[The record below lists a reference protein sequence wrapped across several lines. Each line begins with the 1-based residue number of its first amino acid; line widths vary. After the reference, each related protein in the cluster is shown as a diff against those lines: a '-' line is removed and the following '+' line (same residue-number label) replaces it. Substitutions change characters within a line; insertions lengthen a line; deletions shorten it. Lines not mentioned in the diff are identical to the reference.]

1 MGDSIPAMWMR
12 GGTSKALYLLQTDIS
27 SDAAVRDRLLLRIMG
42 SPDRRQIDGLG
53 GADPLTSKIAIIS
66 ASDDPEADIDYLFL
80 QVAVNKAKVSDSQ
93 GCGNILAGVGPFAIE
108 RGLVKAED
116 LVTTVRIRML
126 NTGEYAEAEISTP
139 NRKVAFAGDES
150 LDGVPGT
157 AAAIPLFF
165 SNLAG
170 SICGSLLPTGHATDT
185 LNGIECT
192 LIDNGM
198 PCVIM
203 RAADF
208 GVTGNETRET
218 LEAHQTLKDAIES
231 IRLQAGRLMGLGD
244 VKKISIPKMTLVAAP
259 NDLGVI
265 KTRSFIPHRVHASIG
280 VFAAITVATSCI
292 IPNSISA
299 PLADLPSNNI
309 YSIQHP
315 SGTIKVQI
323 DTDMNGR
330 IKRSGVIRTARKLMD
345 GSVFL

>member
-80 QVAVNKAKVSDSQ
+80 QVAVDKAEVSDSQ

-108 RGLVKAED
+108 RGLIKAED
-116 LVTTVRIRML
+116 PVTTVRIRML
-126 NTGEYAEAEISTP
+126 NTGEYAEAEIFTP
-139 NRKVAFAGDES
+139 NRSVVFAGDES

-170 SICGSLLPTGHATDT
+170 SICGSLLPTGHATDN

-208 GVTGNETRET
+208 GLTGNETPET
-218 LEAHQTLKDAIES
+218 LAADQTLKNAIES

-244 VKKISIPKMTLVAAP
+244 VGKKSVPKMTLITAA
-259 NDLGVI
+259 NGNAVI
-265 KTRSFIPHRVHASIG
+265 NTRSFIPHHVHASIG
-280 VFAAITVATSCI
+280 VFAAISVATACVIPHTVAAPIARLPDDSNYI
-292 IPNSISA
+292 IE
-299 PLADLPSNNI
+299 
-309 YSIQHP
+309 HP
-315 SGTIKVQI
+315 SGTINVRLEMQADGTIQK
-323 DTDMNGR
+323 
-330 IKRSGVIRTARKLMD
+330 SGIIRTARKLMD
-345 GSVFL
+345 GSVFV

>member
-1 MGDSIPAMWMR
+1 MGESIPAMWMR
-12 GGTSKALYLLQTDIS
+12 GGTSKALYLLKTDIPP
-27 SDAAVRDRLLLRIMG
+27 DIAVRDRLFLRIMG

-66 ASDDPEADIDYLFL
+66 ASDDPKADIDYLFL
-80 QVAVNKAKVSDSQ
+80 QVAVDKAEVSDSQ

-108 RGLVKAED
+108 RGLVKAENP
-116 LVTTVRIRML
+116 VTTVRIRML
-126 NTGEYAEAEISTP
+126 NNSEYAEAEISTP
-139 NRKVAFAGDES
+139 NRKVAFAGNES

-170 SICGSLLPTGHATDT
+170 SICGSLLPTSHATDT

-208 GVTGNETRET
+208 GLTGNETRET
-218 LEAHQTLKDAIES
+218 LAAKKSLKDAIES

-244 VKKISIPKMTLVAAP
+244 VSKKSVPKMTLITAA
-259 NDLGVI
+259 NGNAVVNTI
-265 KTRSFIPHRVHASIG
+265 SFIPHHIHASIG
-280 VFAAITVATSCI
+280 VFAAISVATACVIPHTIAAPIARLPYDSNYI
-292 IPNSISA
+292 IE
-299 PLADLPSNNI
+299 
-309 YSIQHP
+309 HP
-315 SGTIKVQI
+315 SGTINVRLEMQADGTILK
-323 DTDMNGR
+323 
-330 IKRSGVIRTARKLMD
+330 SGIIRTARKLMD
-345 GSVFL
+345 GSVFV

>member
-42 SPDRRQIDGLG
+42 SPDSRQIDGLG

-66 ASDDPEADIDYLFL
+66 ASDDPAADIDYLFL
-80 QVAVNKAKVSDSQ
+80 QVAVDKAEVSDSQ

-108 RGLVKAED
+108 RGLVKAENP
-116 LVTTVRIRML
+116 VITVRIHML
-126 NTGEYAEAEISTP
+126 NTGEYAEAEILTP

-157 AAAIPLFF
+157 AAAITLFF

-170 SICGSLLPTGHATDT
+170 SICGSLLPTGHATDP
-185 LNGIECT
+185 LNGIECS

-208 GVTGNETRET
+208 GLTGNETREA
-218 LEAHQTLKDAIES
+218 LAADQTLKNAIES
-231 IRLQAGRLMGLGD
+231 IRLQAGKLMGLGN
-244 VKKISIPKMTLVAAP
+244 VGKKSVPKMTLITAA
-259 NDLGVI
+259 NGNAVVNTI
-265 KTRSFIPHRVHASIG
+265 SFIPHHIHASIG
-280 VFAAITVATSCI
+280 VFAAISVATACVIPHTVAAPIARLPDDSNYI
-292 IPNSISA
+292 IE
-299 PLADLPSNNI
+299 
-309 YSIQHP
+309 HP
-315 SGTIKVQI
+315 SGTINVRLEMQADGTIRK
-323 DTDMNGR
+323 
-330 IKRSGVIRTARKLMD
+330 SGIIRTARKLMD
-345 GSVFL
+345 GSVFV

>member
-1 MGDSIPAMWMR
+1 MSKSIPAMWMR
-12 GGTSKALYLLQTDIS
+12 GGTSKALYLLQNDIS
-27 SDAAVRDRLLLRIMG
+27 SDTSVRDQQLLRIMG

-66 ASDDPEADIDYLFL
+66 GSDDPEADIDYLFL
-80 QVAVNKAKVSDSQ
+80 QVAVDKAEVSDSQ

-108 RGLVKAED
+108 RGLVKAENP
-116 LVTTVRIRML
+116 VTTVRIRML

-139 NRKVAFAGDES
+139 DRKVAFAGDVS

-170 SICGSLLPTGHATDT
+170 SICGSLLPTGQATDS

-192 LIDNGM
+192 LMDNGM

-208 GVTGNETRET
+208 GVTGNETREA
-218 LEAHQTLKDAIES
+218 LEAHHTLKDAIES

-259 NDLGVI
+259 NALGVI

-323 DTDMNGR
+323 DMDMNGR

>member
-1 MGDSIPAMWMR
+1 MGESIPAMWMR

-42 SPDRRQIDGLG
+42 SPDSRQIDGLG

-66 ASDDPEADIDYLFL
+66 ASDDPEADVDYLFL
-80 QVAVNKAKVSDSQ
+80 QVAVDKAEVSDSQ

-116 LVTTVRIRML
+116 PVTTVRIRML

-139 NRKVAFAGDES
+139 NQKVAFTGDES

-165 SNLAG
+165 NNLTGSN
-170 SICGSLLPTGHATDT
+170 CGSLLPTGHTTDS

-208 GVTGNETRET
+208 GLTGNETRET
-218 LEAHQTLKDAIES
+218 LASDQTLKDTIES

-244 VKKISIPKMTLVAAP
+244 VGKKSVPKMTLITAA
-259 NDLGVI
+259 NGNAVVN
-265 KTRSFIPHRVHASIG
+265 TRSFIPHHVHGSIG
-280 VFAAITVATSCI
+280 VFAAISVATACVIPHTVA
-292 IPNSISA
+292 A
-299 PLADLPSNNI
+299 PIARLPDDSNYI
-309 YSIQHP
+309 IQHP
-315 SGTIKVQI
+315 SGTINIRLEMQADGTIQK
-323 DTDMNGR
+323 
-330 IKRSGVIRTARKLMD
+330 SGIIRTARKLMD
-345 GSVFL
+345 GSVFV

>member
-1 MGDSIPAMWMR
+1 MGESIPAMWMR

-42 SPDRRQIDGLG
+42 SPDSRQIDGLG

-66 ASDDPEADIDYLFL
+66 ASDDPKADIDYLFL
-80 QVAVNKAKVSDSQ
+80 QVAVDKAEVSDSQ

-108 RGLVKAED
+108 RGLVKAENP
-116 LVTTVRIRML
+116 VTTVRIRML
-126 NTGEYAEAEISTP
+126 NTGEYAEAEILTP

-185 LNGIECT
+185 LNGIECS

-208 GVTGNETRET
+208 GLTGNETREA
-218 LEAHQTLKDAIES
+218 LAADQTLKNAIES
-231 IRLQAGRLMGLGD
+231 IRLQAGKLMGLGN
-244 VKKISIPKMTLVAAP
+244 VGKKSVPKMTLITASSGNAVV
-259 NDLGVI
+259 NTI
-265 KTRSFIPHRVHASIG
+265 SFIPHHIHASIG
-280 VFAAITVATSCI
+280 VFAAISVATACVIPHTVAAPIARLPDDSNYI
-292 IPNSISA
+292 IE
-299 PLADLPSNNI
+299 
-309 YSIQHP
+309 HP
-315 SGTIKVQI
+315 SGTINVRLEMQADGTIQK
-323 DTDMNGR
+323 
-330 IKRSGVIRTARKLMD
+330 SGIIRTARKLMD
-345 GSVFL
+345 GSVFV

>member
-1 MGDSIPAMWMR
+1 MGNSIPAMWMR
-12 GGTSKALYLLQTDIS
+12 GGTSKALYLLQTDIP

-80 QVAVNKAKVSDSQ
+80 QVAVDSAKVSDSQ

-108 RGLVKAED
+108 RGLVKAENP
-116 LVTTVRIRML
+116 VTTVRIRML

-139 NRKVAFAGDES
+139 DRKVAFAGDVS

-170 SICGSLLPTGHATDT
+170 SICGSLLPTGQATDS

-208 GVTGNETRET
+208 GLTGNETREA
-218 LEAHQTLKDAIES
+218 LAADQTLKNAIES
-231 IRLQAGRLMGLGD
+231 IRLQAGRLMGLGN
-244 VKKISIPKMTLVAAP
+244 VGKKSVPKMTLITAA
-259 NDLGVI
+259 NGNAVI
-265 KTRSFIPHRVHASIG
+265 NTRSFIPHHVHASIG
-280 VFAAITVATSCI
+280 VFAAISVATACVIPHTVAAPVARLPDDSNYI
-292 IPNSISA
+292 IE
-299 PLADLPSNNI
+299 
-309 YSIQHP
+309 HP
-315 SGTIKVQI
+315 SGTINVRLEMQADGTIQK
-323 DTDMNGR
+323 
-330 IKRSGVIRTARKLMD
+330 SGIIRTARKLMD
-345 GSVFL
+345 GSVFV

>member
-80 QVAVNKAKVSDSQ
+80 QVAVDKAEVSDSQ

-108 RGLVKAED
+108 RGLIKAED
-116 LVTTVRIRML
+116 PVTTVRIRML

-139 NRKVAFAGDES
+139 NRSVVFAGDES

-170 SICGSLLPTGHATDT
+170 SICGSLLPTGYATDP

-208 GVTGNETRET
+208 GVTGNEPRET
-218 LEAHQTLKDAIES
+218 LAADQTLKDAIES

-244 VKKISIPKMTLVAAP
+244 VSKKSVPKMTLITAA
-259 NDLGVI
+259 NGNAVI
-265 KTRSFIPHRVHASIG
+265 NTRSFIPHHVHASIG
-280 VFAAITVATSCI
+280 VFAAISVATACVIPHTVAAPVARLPDDSNYI
-292 IPNSISA
+292 IE
-299 PLADLPSNNI
+299 
-309 YSIQHP
+309 HP
-315 SGTIKVQI
+315 SGTINVRLEMQADGTIQK
-323 DTDMNGR
+323 
-330 IKRSGVIRTARKLMD
+330 SGIIRTARKLMD
-345 GSVFL
+345 GSVFV